1 MKKGLLLGVCIVSLA
16 FAGSVNA
23 FDLSKP
29 SLNTL
34 KQVTQPQT
42 TQTSQAT
49 VDTSG
54 TIGHINSRLLSTNAK
69 VQTAYESLFSA
80 LLSKEDYNKYKAELD
95 AIQNDPNLS
104 ESEKSAKLM
113 QVATDTSA
121 ILANQEKQDEISA
134 NLKSLSDAKKTEY
147 INAFASL
154 TGASAEY
161 IVLSEECKSLATNIA
176 SNPVQAAK
184 LAFELGKIKDTSA
197 LLTTNIK
204 SIKDVTTQIIAINKA
219 NGIEVK
225 LPESSSEK
233 AKKVN
238 F

>member
-147 INAFASL
+147 INAFARVFCDFSVFRQF
-154 TGASAEY
+154 SQY
-161 IVLSEECKSLATNIA
+161 VM
-176 SNPVQAAK
+176 
-184 LAFELGKIKDTSA
+184 
-197 LLTTNIK
+197 
-204 SIKDVTTQIIAINKA
+204 SI
-219 NGIEVK
+219 
-225 LPESSSEK
+225 
-233 AKKVN
+233 
-238 F
+238 

>member
-1 MKKGLLLGVCIVSLA
+1 MKKGLLLGICIVSFAASVQA
-16 FAGSVNA
+16 FE
-23 FDLSKP
+23 LSKP
-29 SLNTL
+29 SLNTI
-34 KQVTQPQT
+34 KQIAQPQT
-42 TQTSQAT
+42 TQTTQEQT
-49 VDTSG
+49 IDTTG
-54 TIGHINSRLLSTNAK
+54 TIGHINSRLLSINAQ

-147 INAFASL
+147 VNAVSNL
-154 TGASAEY
+154 TNATAEY
-161 IVLSEECKSLATNIA
+161 LVLAKECKTLSMRIA
-176 SNPVQAAK
+176 SNPVQAAS
-184 LAFELGKIKDTSA
+184 LALELGKLKDTSA
-197 LLTTNIK
+197 LLVTNIK
-204 SIKDVTTQIIAINKA
+204 SIKNVTTQVIAINKA
-219 NGIEVK
+219 NGIEVS
-225 LPESSSEK
+225 LPESSSDK
-233 AKKVN
+233 AKKVD

>member
-42 TQTSQAT
+42 TQTNQT
-49 VDTSG
+49 TIDTSG

-161 IVLSEECKSLATNIA
+161 IVLSEECKSLAANIA

-225 LPESSSEK
+225 LPESSSGK
-233 AKKVN
+233 AKKVD